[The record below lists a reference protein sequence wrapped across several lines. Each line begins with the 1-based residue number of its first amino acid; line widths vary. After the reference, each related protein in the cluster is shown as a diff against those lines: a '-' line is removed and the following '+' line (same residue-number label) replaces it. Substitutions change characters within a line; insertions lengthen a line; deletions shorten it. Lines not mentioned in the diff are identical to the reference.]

1 MAGSPTPV
9 VNAAFALTVLSYV
22 IILSRTLFRRLKH
35 EAFKP
40 DDYLMLVS
48 IVIYAAY
55 TGTFIVAVS
64 LPCTRSGPHGP
75 ISGGRAEALTG
86 ISWYQHQSNK
96 SRALEGGPD
105 PIWYPIPNFRPHIQS
120 SDKYF
125 SRDWIQVPPH
135 QSYLLHVIPLDA
147 EGLPGKSESP

>member
-1 MAGSPTPV
+1 MADSPTPV
-9 VNAAFALTVLSYV
+9 VNAAFALTVLSYL

-40 DDYLMLVS
+40 DDYLILASM
-48 IVIYAAY
+48 VIYAAY

-64 LPCTRSGPHGP
+64 LPCTGSEPHGS
-75 ISGGRAEALTG
+75 ISGGRAEAMTG

-96 SRALEGGPD
+96 CRALEGGPG
-105 PIWYPIPNFRPHIQS
+105 PIWYSLPNCGLHIQS
-120 SDKYF
+120 SDKYS

-135 QSYLLHVIPLDA
+135 QPHLLHFIPLDP
-147 EGLPGKSESP
+147 EGLPGMSESP

>member
-1 MAGSPTPV
+1 MADSPTPV
-9 VNAAFALTVLSYV
+9 VNAAFALTVLSYL

-40 DDYLMLVS
+40 DDYLMLAS
-48 IVIYAAY
+48 MVIYAAY

-64 LPCTRSGPHGP
+64 LPCTGSEPHGS
-75 ISGGRAEALTG
+75 ISGGRAEAMTG

-96 SRALEGGPD
+96 CRALEGGAG
-105 PIWYPIPNFRPHIQS
+105 PIWYSLPNCGIYIQL
-120 SDKYF
+120 SDKY
-125 SRDWIQVPPH
+125 SSHDWIQIPPH

-147 EGLPGKSESP
+147 EGLPGKFESP